1 MTTSRDRVMRSLA
14 FRSPDRLPKDLGG
27 MRSTGISAFAYP
39 QLVAALGLPP
49 RLPRVEDTYQMLALP
64 DLDVLEALGC
74 DVVTICDGVTNAFDQ
89 PALWHTYR
97 FNGRLEAL
105 VRHPRRFRAEP
116 DNAIRQGS
124 SRMVLDSYVF
134 DAPHGG
140 QPLNLDADLPKLD
153 LKRFKRRL
161 HSQELR
167 DEQIRAISLLCRQVR
182 DASDRAVFL
191 NEGSL
196 NAPISIHA
204 HGGLAVFPILCLL
217 EPDYVDELH
226 SIATEYTLRNIRALL
241 PEISSTVDIIMIA
254 ADDWGT
260 QRNTIASPQVYRDL
274 FLPFRRQI
282 NDACHSLAPQA
293 KLFLHSCG
301 AIYDLLDLI
310 IESGFD
316 IVNPVQWPAGG
327 HTFREWKDRARNRL
341 ALWGGGID
349 AQHTLVHGSLAEV
362 QDEASIVASYLGQD
376 GGFVFCNIHNLLAE
390 VPADKIIALYRA
402 VSVL

>member
-1 MTTSRDRVMRSLA
+1 MTTSRERVMRSLA
-14 FRSPDRLPKDLGG
+14 FQTPDRLPKDLGG

-39 QLVAALGLPP
+39 KLVHALNLPP
-49 RLPRVEDTYQMLALP
+49 RIPRVEDTYQMLALP
-64 DLDVLEALGC
+64 DLDVLDALGC
-74 DVVTICDGVTNAFDQ
+74 DVVTICDGVTNAFEQ
-89 PALWHTYR
+89 PELWHPYHM
-97 FNGRLEAL
+97 NGRLSVR
-105 VRHPRRFRAEP
+105 VRHPRRFHIEP
-116 DNAIRQGS
+116 DGAIRQGS

-167 DEQIRAISLLCRQVR
+167 DEQIQSISRLCRQVR
-182 DASDRAVFL
+182 DSSDRAVFL

-196 NAPISIHA
+196 NIPISIHGY
-204 HGGLAVFPILCLL
+204 GGLAIFPILCLL
-217 EPDYVDELH
+217 EPDYVAELH
-226 SIATEYTLRNIRALL
+226 SIATEHTLRNIQALL
-241 PEISSTVDIIMIA
+241 PEINSTVDIIMIA

-260 QRNTIASPQVYRDL
+260 QRNTIASPLVYRDL
-274 FLPFRRQI
+274 FLPYRRQI
-282 NDACHSLAPQA
+282 NDACHGLAPQV

-301 AIYDLLDLI
+301 AIYDILDLVV
-310 IESGFD
+310 ESGFD

-327 HTFREWKDRARNRL
+327 RTYQEWKEKARGRL

-349 AQHTLVHGSLAEV
+349 SQHTLVHSSLDEV
-362 QDEASIVASYLGQD
+362 QAEAKAVAGYLGQD

-390 VPADKIIALYRA
+390 VPANKIIAMYRA
-402 VSVL
+402 ISSL